1 MSEIGA
7 DEALELL
14 LDGNERFAS
23 GKMEHPNSSPEHRKS
38 LLAGQDP
45 FAVVV
50 ACSDSR
56 VPVELI
62 FDRGIGDIFVI
73 RIAGNIIDDTE
84 MGSIEYAVAHLG
96 VKLVMVLG
104 HSCCGAVNAT
114 VAGGD
119 ACGCIGKL
127 TEHIQPSVDA
137 ARCCDGDVAENAI
150 KGNVERMVKRL
161 QESKPIMAEAVRSAG
176 LMIAGSVYDLETGK
190 VGVL

>member
-1 MSEIGA
+1 MSKIGA

-14 LDGNERFAS
+14 MNGNLRFAT
-23 GKMEHPNSSPEHRKS
+23 GEMEHPNASPEHRKE

-62 FDRGIGDIFVI
+62 FDKGIGDIFVI

-84 MGSIEYAVAHLG
+84 MGSIEYAVAHLD
-96 VKLVMVLG
+96 VKLVMVMG

-150 KGNVERMVKRL
+150 KGNVERMVTKLR
-161 QESKPIMAEAVRSAG
+161 EAEPIMAEAVREKG
-176 LMIAGSVYDLETGK
+176 LKVVGSVYDLESGK
-190 VGVL
+190 VEII